1 MRLLAISLAGLL
13 LITAPIASQQ
23 SKNLHENT
31 DVYSGLWTV
40 MLETSVHTCPGD
52 PSPGPRDPEL
62 HLLFIASENP
72 NNTVSYYLTP
82 ELDRGALS
90 LRPKGTMDALLDG
103 QVFNLTTYTGSIFV
117 AQRWLDHSTPHEG
130 IPFLVAE
137 ADLERLSKA
146 QTFQFRVNGPRQ
158 GVQRCADAKRLRDL
172 AEFLTT
178 VKQYNVPEQAL
189 DAGPSPLVENA
200 DPSTKLKTLT
210 LQGISTQAC
219 PGAFGLGPRDADVH
233 LIISANQRTDGGVW
247 YFITTDI
254 SQGPP
259 LGLPKG
265 SKLRTQI
272 AGISGTFNT
281 INGSVLSSRSDL
293 TGKPLWDETTAFH
306 VHQSDLMPLTHG
318 AGLDLRIDTPA
329 GEVRR
334 CADPGQFQHFGEFIH
349 LAAGYEASH

>member
-1 MRLLAISLAGLL
+1 LSLL
-13 LITAPIASQQ
+13 LIAATAPAQQ
-23 SKNLHENT
+23 SKNIHETT

-62 HLLFIASENP
+62 HLLFIAAENS
-72 NNTVSYYLTP
+72 NNTVSYFLTP
-82 ELDRGALS
+82 ELDRGALN

-103 QVFNLTTYTGSIFV
+103 AVLNLTTYTGSIFV

-130 IPFLVAE
+130 IPFLVAL

-146 QTFQFRVNGPRQ
+146 QTFQFRINGPRQ
-158 GVQRCADAKRLRDL
+158 SAQRCTDAKRLREL
-172 AEFLTT
+172 AEFLSD
-178 VKQYNVPEQAL
+178 VKAYNLPEQGL
-189 DAGPSPLVENA
+189 DSGSSPLVENA

-219 PGAFGLGPRDADVH
+219 PGGFGLGPRDADIH
-233 LIISANQRTDGGVW
+233 LILSASQRTDGGVW

-265 SKLRTQI
+265 GKLHTRI
-272 AGISGTFNT
+272 AGAEGSFNT

-293 TGKPLWDETTAFH
+293 SGKPIWDETTAFH

-318 AGLDLRIDTPA
+318 ASLELRIDTPA

-334 CADPGQFQHFGEFIH
+334 CADPGQFQHLGEFISI
-349 LAAGYEASH
+349 AAGYGSSH